1 VNDHP
6 ECSSALSDGVSDDRM
21 GAGDPS
27 ETAVSSADWARNG
40 FDLPPMPVDL
50 FAEAAA
56 SLAREAEPGTGE
68 RLRWRADA
76 QAAVLRWT
84 TRST

>member
-1 VNDHP
+1 
-6 ECSSALSDGVSDDRM
+6 M
-21 GAGDPS
+21 GASDPS

-56 SLAREAEPGTGE
+56 SLAKDAEPGVGD
-68 RLRWRADA
+68 RLQLRAKA
-76 QAAVLRWT
+76 QAALLAWAR
-84 TRST
+84 TR